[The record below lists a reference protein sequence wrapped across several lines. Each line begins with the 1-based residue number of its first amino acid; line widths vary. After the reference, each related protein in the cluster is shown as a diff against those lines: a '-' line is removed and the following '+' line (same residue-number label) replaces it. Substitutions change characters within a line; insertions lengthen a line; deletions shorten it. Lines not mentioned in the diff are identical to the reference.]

1 MSDWL
6 LAGAFPL
13 LSPPLALPL
22 CTASV
27 QFTATIPIGDGVA
40 TFDLSPAAAVD
51 LCIPIDPAAPA
62 SDRPSCF
69 YLPSPSVAPASAGTW
84 VGSVSAGSSVNC
96 PVRAAQKPCD
106 AKGRGVSF
114 RVTHSTL
121 GTVASC
127 RSCRCVRTRVAHT
140 RSASDTCCHSTSHS
154 QTSTSSYVSARRR
167 QWWTTACGVGG
178 SRCSHDCAWCVRVL
192 VRATQIAVVYLRR
205 RDSGSRT
212 VSGHWRR
219 VPNWK
224 GH

>member
-114 RVTHSTL
+114 RVYSLDPGDCRFVQVVSLCAHASGTHTECVGHMLPQHVTL
-121 GTVASC
+121 ADVHVQLRVGTATAMEDDCVWSWRIPLFTRLCMVRAC
-127 RSCRCVRTRVAHT
+127 ACACHTDRRCVFAP
-140 RSASDTCCHSTSHS
+140 S
-154 QTSTSSYVSARRR
+154 
-167 QWWTTACGVGG
+167 
-178 SRCSHDCAWCVRVL
+178 
-192 VRATQIAVVYLRR
+192 
-205 RDSGSRT
+205 
-212 VSGHWRR
+212 
-219 VPNWK
+219 
-224 GH
+224 